1 MIDFAAYI
9 DSSTTWMA
17 MTFVVPPKLVF
28 PNELISIPSVATH
41 NYEKPTEG
49 EKPKAIKVSKTDR
62 TIWLP
67 DANRGIAVLGGT
79 GSGKTYGVIDP
90 AIRSVIAVFII
101 FS

>member
-1 MIDFAAYI
+1 M
-9 DSSTTWMA
+9 
-17 MTFVVPPKLVF
+17 VKPKLIF
-28 PNELISIPSVATH
+28 PAELISSPGVATPNH
-41 NYEKPTEG
+41 EKPIEG
-49 EKPKAIKVSKTDR
+49 EKPKVIQVSKTDR

-67 DANRGIAVLGGT
+67 DANRDIAVLGGT